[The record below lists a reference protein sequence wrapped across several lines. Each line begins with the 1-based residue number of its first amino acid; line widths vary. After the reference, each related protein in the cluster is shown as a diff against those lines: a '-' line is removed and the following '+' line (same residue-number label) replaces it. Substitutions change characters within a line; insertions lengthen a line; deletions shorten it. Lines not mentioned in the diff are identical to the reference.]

1 MGGANGDRVSFLEWG
16 VSVGTLPGQERS
28 GDAYVVRRH
37 PDGGATV
44 AVVDGLGHGPDAA
57 AAAARAAAIL
67 ADGSPQSVIGMA
79 RRCHDALARTRGA
92 VMNIA
97 TFSTADDT
105 MSWLGIG
112 NVEGVLMRSDP
123 AARPRIESILARSGV
138 VGLRMPLLRASVT
151 TVAAG
156 DFLVFATDGVR
167 PEFTERLASEM
178 SAQHLADAILKEYG
192 RRDDD
197 ALVLVA
203 RYLGA
208 PKRSS

>member
-112 NVEGVLMRSDP
+112 NVEGVLMRASFRLCTSLRS
-123 AARPRIESILARSGV
+123 AMRSAKREVAKAMAGARSLRST
-138 VGLRMPLLRASVT
+138 GLTRYPITPAVMARSISS
-151 TVAAG
+151 G
-156 DFLVFATDGVR
+156 
-167 PEFTERLASEM
+167 SE
-178 SAQHLADAILKEYG
+178 
-192 RRDDD
+192 
-197 ALVLVA
+197 
-203 RYLGA
+203 
-208 PKRSS
+208 